1 MLSFVVGDQNVVPAK
16 RPNELDPSEVAARR
30 AFLKNCAKYAAAMP
44 PAITMLVSA
53 HNALGGHVPGHSQA
67 CNVICNNPS
76 EPPSPE
82 CNCPESGVAGPSDPA
97 ASSSSTVDPELTNN

>member
-16 RPNELDPSEVAARR
+16 RPNELDTSEVAARR

-53 HNALGGHVPGHSQA
+53 HNALGQGGGLSQA
-67 CNVICNNPS
+67 CQVTCNNPS
-76 EPPSPE
+76 EDPLAPD
-82 CNCPESGVAGPSDPA
+82 CDCPESGVAGPSVPDE
-97 ASSSSTVDPELTNN
+97 SSSSTGDPELLNN